1 MTDADIFLKTCL
13 EKVCKDNPD
22 DKQKHLIYRKLGLKL
37 PPKPKCSHIFLTIQI
52 DETKTDDREKERIAD
67 LGSLLNNYKWFKSND
82 YIYVF
87 EYFSK
92 EYPPPTGGNLHIHYL
107 IKGDKFNKTSILRDC
122 NSRFKHCLKAV
133 NYQAS
138 SSQEHYD
145 NRLNYL
151 KGDKKSHLKNE
162 FQNADCVWRNEN
174 NIPPFITNNAL

>member
-1 MTDADIFLKTCL
+1 MSEVDIFLKACL

-37 PPKPKCSHIFLTIQI
+37 PPKAKCPHAFLTVQI
-52 DETKTDDREKERIAD
+52 DEIKLDQSQKEKIVD
-67 LGSLLNNYKWFKSND
+67 LPSLLSNYSWFKNND

-92 EYPPPTGGNLHIHYL
+92 EFPDGGNLHIHFL
-107 IKGDKFNKTSILRDC
+107 IKQVNTTLNKTKILRDC
-122 NSRFKHCLKAV
+122 NSRFKHCLKVV

-151 KGDKKSHLKNE
+151 KGDKNSTDKNE
-162 FQNADCVWRNEN
+162 FQNADRVWRNEN
-174 NIPPFITNNAL
+174 NISHYYTNAC